1 MAHFPQSCKLCP
13 NMLLSDDGHNRCHCA
28 QHLKDALT
36 DPWVHC
42 SMLHMSERQPRLA
55 ELDHNSSVSLSQ
67 RSSALWRA
75 QKHCAL
81 AAAGAPQTKRKT
93 IPRTDASEHL
103 LSKTVASL
111 SSWMSDMK
119 CLFQSLQPMVSA
131 VPTENTL
138 VDEVDFQL
146 PHTIDLDA
154 QIGCP
159 DLSASNSYFHSE
171 ELVEPAMQAQPPS
184 RYVLCPACLLQVV
197 RAVDPCIH
205 RSGAILSRWHIV
217 SSTDSGGVWAL
228 INHQLSLFRP
238 SVVQTS
244 FWG

>member
-13 NMLLSDDGHNRCHCA
+13 NMLLSDDGHNHCHCA

-55 ELDHNSSVSLSQ
+55 ELDHNSSVSLAQ

-154 QIGCP
+154 QIHISIVKNWWSLPCKPSPPQDTYCVQPVCCRWFGLWIRAFTGVGPSSP
-159 DLSASNSYFHSE
+159 D
-171 ELVEPAMQAQPPS
+171 
-184 RYVLCPACLLQVV
+184 
-197 RAVDPCIH
+197 D
-205 RSGAILSRWHIV
+205 ILSV
-217 SSTDSGGVWAL
+217 L
-228 INHQLSLFRP
+228 
-238 SVVQTS
+238 QTAVA
-244 FWG
+244 FGPW